1 MHKINFF
8 TYITINGKTE
18 CFTNS
23 ISKRRN
29 GNSKTIIY
37 YKMEEIYVKENKIFE
52 LTQKESEQELIRS
65 IIEAKRNLEIAHNNF
80 EYAEKDLIDYYTYQI
95 KANSEDIGVTNEKT
109 EQLQKMMTCSNDY
122 I

>member
-1 MHKINFF
+1 
-8 TYITINGKTE
+8 
-18 CFTNS
+18 
-23 ISKRRN
+23 
-29 GNSKTIIY
+29 
-37 YKMEEIYVKENKIFE
+37 MEEIYVKENKIFE

-95 KANSEDIGVTNEKT
+95 KANSSKIDYLTKLAKSKGIIVSLEDKIKI
-109 EQLQKMMTCSNDY
+109 SSA